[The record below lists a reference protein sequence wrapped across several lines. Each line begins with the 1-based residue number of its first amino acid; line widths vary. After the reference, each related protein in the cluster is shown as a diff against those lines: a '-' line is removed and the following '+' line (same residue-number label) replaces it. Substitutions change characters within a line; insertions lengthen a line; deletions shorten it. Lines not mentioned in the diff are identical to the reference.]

1 MQKSSPCKEH
11 DTMEPDL
18 KDKRHR
24 MRSER
29 GLQMDLDDARKKR
42 NRTGNALK
50 KQIEF
55 VDNLLRQ
62 SRDIIAL
69 TAGLEGLQMKMDS
82 FKSLHETIGDELLS
96 RRSCSSIRTDQTSTS
111 KHSAADAA
119 ALQVKM
125 NSLKRQQELDR
136 KQELLKHQQMEL
148 KRLDERE
155 HLQGE
160 LEAAKARRDILEKLI
175 DKTSFKAIEDLG
187 SNVSETNSQRQENEK
202 PKRNG
207 ELLDNIASVPM
218 SQGGVWERQIR
229 TIRSVLTALL
239 EKNGSQLN
247 DEALQT
253 FMCEAE
259 AVVNSRPLTT
269 GNTTS
274 SASPEALTPNHFL
287 TMKTK
292 INLPPP
298 GVFQDADKYSRS
310 SGDAFSI

>member
-1 MQKSSPCKEH
+1 
-11 DTMEPDL
+11 
-18 KDKRHR
+18 
-24 MRSER
+24 MR
-29 GLQMDLDDARKKR
+29 A
-42 NRTGNALK
+42 
-50 KQIEF
+50 
-55 VDNLLRQ
+55 
-62 SRDIIAL
+62 
-69 TAGLEGLQMKMDS
+69 
-82 FKSLHETIGDELLS
+82 
-96 RRSCSSIRTDQTSTS
+96 
-111 KHSAADAA
+111 AADAA

-125 NSLKRQQELDR
+125 NSLKRQQELDW

-148 KRLDERE
+148 KRLEEKE

-160 LEAAKARRDILEKLI
+160 LEAAKARRDTLEKLL

-202 PKRNG
+202 PERNG
-207 ELLDNIASVPM
+207 ELLDNIASVSM

-239 EKNGSQLN
+239 EKNRSQLN

-253 FMCEAE
+253 FVCKAE

-274 SASPEALTPNHFL
+274 SASPEALMPNHFL

-292 INLPPP
+292 IILPLP
-298 GVFQDADKYSRS
+298 GVFQDADKYSRRQWRRVQHLTNKFWTRWRKEFLHALQERQNRVRPRRNMQAGDVVLIKNDNTPVT
-310 SGDAFSI
+310 SGN